1 MTVIDL
7 INVIE
12 QGTVINFLD
21 KDGSELL
28 RFEYDNDLDALSLL
42 FKYRK
47 VETLKWEYSKF
58 VAVLE
63 AMKND

>member
-7 INVIE
+7 INAIE
-12 QGTVINFLD
+12 KEAIISFLN

-28 RFEYDNDLDALSLL
+28 KFEKGNDLDALSLL

-47 VETLKWEYSKF
+47 VETLKWEYNKF

-63 AMKND
+63 DMK

>member
-7 INVIE
+7 INAIE
-12 QGTVINFLD
+12 KEAIISFLN

-28 RFEYDNDLDALSLL
+28 KFEKGNDPDVLDFQ

-47 VETLKWEYSKF
+47 VETLKYEYSKF

-63 AMKND
+63 DMK

>member
-7 INVIE
+7 INAIE
-12 QGTVINFLD
+12 KEAIISFLN

-28 RFEYDNDLDALSLL
+28 KFEKGNDPDALDFQ

-47 VETLKWEYSKF
+47 VETLKYEYSKF

-63 AMKND
+63 DTKK